1 MRQRARLTSAV
12 WNASHCCYLPGNR
25 NGNCFGTK
33 QEIYFFFLIHNKT
46 TSILH
51 TRLFPPGI
59 LCAPLPW
66 QQRNDGPFYWARL
79 FPSAL
84 GVVPAV
90 PDTARFTRDCLPWL
104 GASPRGM
111 GFPVPDASLGRL
123 PWKGARAG
131 PGSSDAAGPALS
143 RQPKTSSG
151 DPTAPSRGESTPYR
165 GGHSAPGLQYLPS
178 PTLRSAAPGLTGRT
192 RRRGRDG
199 AAAGGIPERRK
210 GGSGAGSPRPW
221 RG

>member
-1 MRQRARLTSAV
+1 M
-12 WNASHCCYLPGNR
+12 
-25 NGNCFGTK
+25 
-33 QEIYFFFLIHNKT
+33 
-46 TSILH
+46 
-51 TRLFPPGI
+51 GI
-59 LCAPLPW
+59 
-66 QQRNDGPFYWARL
+66 
-79 FPSAL
+79 AL
-84 GVVPAV
+84 EQSK
-90 PDTARFTRDCLPWL
+90 RFTFSSSYIIKPPAFSTL
-104 GASPRGM
+104 GFSHLEYCVRRCPGSRGMTVPSTGLVCSPPRSASSPRCQTPHGSPGTVCLGSGPPRGEWGFQSPTLPSV
-111 GFPVPDASLGRL
+111 GFPGRERG
-123 PWKGARAG
+123 PG

-151 DPTAPSRGESTPYR
+151 DPTAPSRGESTPDR